1 VAKKGACEIWGE
13 REKERYTGGKRGGG
27 EKGMA
32 ARRAARG
39 GKSGGSEGNTE
50 RKKKES
56 ELLHPTCV
64 FLYASL
70 WRPFGVRYS
79 NGLGEQQHREALES
93 PTLVGDTCFNDYPVE
108 SGRDSF
114 IMAMRFCRFVC
125 ASITTDF

>member
-1 VAKKGACEIWGE
+1 M
-13 REKERYTGGKRGGG
+13 REKEKYAREERGAEGKRGWLFGG
-27 EKGMA
+27 PLVAERVA
-32 ARRAARG
+32 AARG
-39 GKSGGSEGNTE
+39 HGEE
-50 RKKKES
+50 KKKES

-108 SGRDSF
+108 SRRDGF
-114 IMAMRFCRFVC
+114 IMPMRFCRFVC
-125 ASITTDF
+125 ASI